1 VSDGRGEGWRDR
13 IVGHGKEAPE
23 KLIPNEKNWR
33 LHPERQKRALAGVL
47 GDVGW
52 VQQVVVN
59 RRTGRL
65 VDGHLRVALALERAE
80 TEVPVV
86 YVDLDEREEA
96 LVLATLDPL
105 AALADVDA
113 GKLEALLRE
122 VRLDDPAVND
132 MLTELAKNA
141 GVVLGEPEQ
150 PVVEVPAEIERAE
163 ELREKWQTARGQL
176 WEIPSAT
183 VEGRAHR
190 LLCGDSTAE
199 ADVARVLQGV
209 RPFLMVTDPPYGV
222 EYDPTWREKATGHR
236 VVARGSVAN
245 DDRADWQESWDL
257 FPGDVAY
264 VWHAGLFAAEVL
276 AGLHEAGFRPRAQI
290 VWVKQHFVL
299 SRGDYH
305 WQHEPCWYAV
315 RHGRPSHWAGDRAQA
330 TTWLVQS
337 LNPMGG
343 NRVEEKTGHGTQKPV
358 ELFARAYRNHEA
370 DEVYEPFAG
379 SGTALVAAEQLRRI
393 CLGIE
398 IEPKYVAVVLERL
411 ASMGLDPRL
420 AGDG

>member
-1 VSDGRGEGWRDR
+1 MSDGRGEGWRDR

-150 PVVEVPAEIERAE
+150 PIVEVPAEIERAE

>member
-1 VSDGRGEGWRDR
+1 
-13 IVGHGKEAPE
+13 
-23 KLIPNEKNWR
+23 
-33 LHPERQKRALAGVL
+33 
-47 GDVGW
+47 
-52 VQQVVVN
+52 
-59 RRTGRL
+59 
-65 VDGHLRVALALERAE
+65 
-80 TEVPVV
+80 
-86 YVDLDEREEA
+86 
-96 LVLATLDPL
+96 
-105 AALADVDA
+105 
-113 GKLEALLRE
+113 
-122 VRLDDPAVND
+122 
-132 MLTELAKNA
+132 
-141 GVVLGEPEQ
+141 
-150 PVVEVPAEIERAE
+150 
-163 ELREKWQTARGQL
+163 
-176 WEIPSAT
+176 
-183 VEGRAHR
+183 
-190 LLCGDSTAE
+190 
-199 ADVARVLQGV
+199 
-209 RPFLMVTDPPYGV
+209 MVTDPPYGV

-305 WQHEPCWYAV
+305 WKHEPCWYAV

>member
-1 VSDGRGEGWRDR
+1 MSDGRGEGWRDR